1 MLDLRRLAIFR
12 EIAERGSFSDAAAAL
27 DYTQSAV
34 SHHIANLERELGMS
48 LLERGRRP
56 VQLTPAGE
64 RLFAH
69 AGVLIGAAATAEE
82 EMQALAGLET
92 GRIRVGAFLSACVSF
107 MPDAIGRFAARHPEV
122 EVRLHQE
129 EPPVALPRL
138 IAGELD
144 LAVVFFDRI
153 EPSERD
159 PRLDSVVIRD
169 DAYRIVIHP
178 RHRLA
183 RRRTLGMGDLKG
195 ESFAA
200 PRAEGAGIE
209 YRSLV
214 QSMCREAGFEPDFA
228 YTVDEV
234 TVARASVAAG
244 LAVGVMPDMTIGH
257 PRPDVSVKAIK
268 GMDPFRTVEVC
279 WLRGRRMAGIEPML
293 KAIQTSA
300 AARR

>member
-56 VQLTPAGE
+56 IQLTPAGE
-64 RLFAH
+64 RLLDH
-69 AGVLIGAAATAEE
+69 AGALIGAAAAAEE
-82 EMQALAGLET
+82 EMKALAGLET

-107 MPDAIGRFAARHPEV
+107 MPGAIGAFAAKYPGV

-129 EPPVALPRL
+129 EPLVALPRL

-144 LAVVFFDRI
+144 LAVVFFER
-153 EPSERD
+153 EETAERD
-159 PRLDSVVIRD
+159 PRFESAVIRD
-169 DAYRIVIHP
+169 DAYRIVVHP

-183 RRRTLGMGDLKG
+183 RRRTLALSDLKG
-195 ESFAA
+195 EPFAA
-200 PRAEGAGIE
+200 PRAEGAGLE
-209 YRSLV
+209 YRSMV
-214 QSMCREAGFEPDFA
+214 RGMCREAGFEPDFA
-228 YTVDEV
+228 YAVDDV
-234 TVARASVAAG
+234 TVARAFVAAG

-257 PRPDVSVKAIK
+257 PRPDVAVKPIK

-279 WLRGRRMAGIEPML
+279 WLRGRRTAGIAPML
-293 KAIQTSA
+293 TAIQA
-300 AARR
+300 AA